1 MSTTLYH
8 NPRCMKSREALEL
21 LRRQG
26 IEPQIREYLKDPP
39 DSETLISLLQQL
51 RISPRALLRTK
62 ELPYKELNLNDKNL
76 TDQTLI
82 EAMVQHPILIERP
95 IFIHQDQAVIGR
107 PPEQVLS
114 IL

>member
-21 LRRQG
+21 IRRQG
-26 IEPQIREYLKDPP
+26 IEPVIREYLKDPP
-39 DSETLISLLQQL
+39 DRETLIALLKML
-51 RISPRALLRTK
+51 GITPRALLRTK

-76 TDQTLI
+76 TDQRLI

-95 IFIHQDQAVIGR
+95 ILIHQDLAVIGR
-107 PPEQVLS
+107 PPEQVLT

>member
-82 EAMVQHPILIERP
+82 ETMVQHPILIERP

>member
-1 MSTTLYH
+1 MSATLYH

>member
-39 DSETLISLLQQL
+39 DRETLISLLQQL

>member
-1 MSTTLYH
+1 
-8 NPRCMKSREALEL
+8 MKSREALEL

-82 EAMVQHPILIERP
+82 ETMVQHPILIERP